1 VTQSPIL
8 LQHTGMP
15 GLRGRLVRASVAG
28 SDKAGEQVE
37 LGLLATN
44 QGLELRHRLSRV
56 GLMEFEHK
64 DDCAKLLVA
73 AACAQD
79 AVELSPREAPKLACR
94 RACAPYSL

>member
-1 VTQSPIL
+1 
-8 LQHTGMP
+8 M
-15 GLRGRLVRASVAG
+15 AG

-37 LGLLATN
+37 LGLLVTN

-56 GLMEFEHK
+56 GLMEFEHE
-64 DDCAKLLVA
+64 DDSAKLLV

-94 RACAPYSL
+94 

>member
-1 VTQSPIL
+1 MTIL

-15 GLRGRLVRASVAG
+15 GSRGRLVRASVAG

-44 QGLELRHRLSRV
+44 QGLKLRHRLSRV
-56 GLMEFEHK
+56 GLMEFEHE